1 MITKTKQT
9 IMRFLIVASL
19 LLFLPGFLTL
29 NAQELPLLTEKPGT
43 FEILSRTD
51 YTSYDCGYSKAEIT
65 ANLQRITDLVNV
77 VRQNPVLADLR
88 GFDGRAGIYN
98 INCKYT
104 GGYGIPSRIS
114 FEFASWYRLKDGTPA
129 RGLIE
134 PPEWSLYI
142 NQAIPGW
149 GASYSH
155 DAKHGYFTAPLRK
168 NTPEPGIDVYD
179 GEWFV
184 IYDPAR
190 PPYWIPV
197 TVNEAFA
204 AVRENMNNEKDEVA
218 AAYLKEYVEKE
229 YAEIPESDR
238 DKPAYFGGGVSRVS
252 SEHGYGGQD
261 SIFPRI
267 VKVNPEYWNRDLP
280 KSAIQLI
287 NFNSIQNKEY
297 LRKIK
302 EEYLQ
307 NNSISYN
314 VKRFEESY
322 DMDDIRKLVPLIG
335 K

>member
-1 MITKTKQT
+1 
-9 IMRFLIVASL
+9 MRTNTAIVLALLAGLSL
-19 LLFLPGFLTL
+19 NLT
-29 NAQELPLLTEKPGT
+29 AQELPLLADKQGN

-51 YTSYDCGYSKAEIT
+51 YVGYDCGYAKAEV
-65 ANLQRITDLVNV
+65 ASNLQRITDLVTV
-77 VRQNPVLADLR
+77 VRQNPVLNDPK
-88 GFDGRAGIYN
+88 GFDGRARIYN
-98 INCKYT
+98 INCKYP

-149 GASYSH
+149 GSSYGH
-155 DAKHGYFTAPLRK
+155 DAKHGYFTVPLRK
-168 NTPEPGIDVYD
+168 KTVEPGIDVYD

-184 IYDPAR
+184 IYDTSR
-190 PPYWIPV
+190 PSYWIPV

-204 AVRENMNNEKDEVA
+204 AVRENMKNEKDQIA
-218 AAYLKEYVEKE
+218 AGYLNEYIEKE
-229 YAEIPESDR
+229 WVEIPEEYR
-238 DKPAYFGGGVSRVS
+238 DKPAYFGGGISRVTYKP
-252 SEHGYGGQD
+252 GYDGQD
-261 SIFPRI
+261 SIFPKI
-267 VKVNPEYWNRDLP
+267 VRVNPEYWNMELP
-280 KSAIQLI
+280 RSAIQII
-287 NFNSIQNKEY
+287 NLHAIQNKEY

-314 VKRFEESY
+314 VKRFEESF
-322 DMDDIRKLVPLIG
+322 DIDDIRRLLPLIG

>member
-1 MITKTKQT
+1 MTLIEQK
-9 IMRFLIVASL
+9 IMNRNPAFLISL
-19 LLFLPGFLTL
+19 LIVLQSGIF
-29 NAQELPLLTEKPGT
+29 AQELPLLTEKQGT
-43 FEILSRTD
+43 FEILRRTD
-51 YTSYDCGYSKAEIT
+51 YVGYDCGFTKAEIT
-65 ANLQRITDLVNV
+65 ANLERITGLITV
-77 VRQNPVLADLR
+77 VRQNPVLTDLK
-88 GFDGRAGIYN
+88 GYDGRARIYN
-98 INCKYT
+98 VNCKYP
-104 GGYGIPSRIS
+104 GAYGIPSRIS

-149 GASYSH
+149 GASYGQ

-168 NTPEPGIDVYD
+168 KNPEPGIDVYD

-184 IYDPAR
+184 IYDPSR
-190 PPYWIPV
+190 PAYWIPV

-204 AVRENMNNEKDEVA
+204 AVRESMNSEKDEVA
-218 AAYLKEYVEKE
+218 ASYLKEYVEKE
-229 YAEIPESDR
+229 YSEIPESDR

-252 SEHGYGGQD
+252 SEPGYGGQD

-297 LRKIK
+297 LKRIK

-322 DMDDIRKLVPLIG
+322 DMDDIRKLVQLIG

>member
-1 MITKTKQT
+1 MNKLLSIPA
-9 IMRFLIVASL
+9 MFL
-19 LLFLPGFLTL
+19 LTVTVCM
-29 NAQELPLLTEKPGT
+29 AQELPLLTDKQGT

-51 YTSYDCGYSKAEIT
+51 YVGYDCGYTKAEIT

-77 VRQNPVLADLR
+77 VRQNPVLRELK
-88 GFDGRAGIYN
+88 GFDGRARIYN
-98 INCKYT
+98 LNCKYT

-149 GASYSH
+149 GASYGH

-168 NTPEPGIDVYD
+168 KTVEPGIDVYD

-184 IYDPAR
+184 IYDPSR

-204 AVRENMNNEKDEVA
+204 AVRENMNNQKDDIG

-229 YAEIPESDR
+229 YAEIPDADR
-238 DKPAYFGGGVSRVS
+238 DKQAYFGGGVSRVTS
-252 SEHGYGGQD
+252 NHGYGGQD
-261 SIFPRI
+261 SIFPYI
-267 VKVNPEYWNRDLP
+267 VKVNPEYWNRKLP
-280 KSAIQLI
+280 RSAIQLI
-287 NFNSIQNKEY
+287 NFNSVQNKDY

-307 NNSISYN
+307 KNSTSYN
-314 VKRFEESY
+314 VKRFEETF
-322 DMDDIRKLVPLIG
+322 DMDDIRNLVPLIG

>member
-1 MITKTKQT
+1 MKTQFAIAFVLLT
-9 IMRFLIVASL
+9 GISL
-19 LLFLPGFLTL
+19 NLT
-29 NAQELPLLTEKPGT
+29 AQELPLLTEKQGT
-43 FEILSRTD
+43 FQILSRTD
-51 YTSYDCGYSKAEIT
+51 YVSYDCGYPKAEVT

-77 VRQNPVLADLR
+77 VRQNPVLADLK
-88 GFDGRAGIYN
+88 GFDGRARIYN
-98 INCKYT
+98 VNCKYP

-149 GASYSH
+149 GSSYGH

-168 NTPEPGIDVYD
+168 RTVEPGIDVYD

-184 IYDPAR
+184 IYDPSR

-197 TVNEAFA
+197 SVNEAFT
-204 AVRENMNNEKDEVA
+204 AVRESMNNEKDEVA
-218 AAYLKEYVEKE
+218 AGYLKEYVEKE
-229 YAEIPESDR
+229 WAEIPEEDR
-238 DKPAYFGGGVSRVS
+238 DKPAYYGGGVSRVTS
-252 SEHGYGGQD
+252 KHGYGGQD
-261 SIFPRI
+261 SIFPHI
-267 VKVNPEYWNRDLP
+267 VKVNPEYWNRELP

-287 NFNSIQNKEY
+287 NFHAVQNKEY
-297 LRKIK
+297 LRKLK

-314 VKRFEESY
+314 EIRFEESFA
-322 DMDDIRKLVPLIG
+322 MDDIMRLMPLIG

>member
-1 MITKTKQT
+1 MKTN
-9 IMRFLIVASL
+9 LALALVLLAGLSL
-19 LLFLPGFLTL
+19 NLT
-29 NAQELPLLTEKPGT
+29 AQELPLLTEKQGT
-43 FEILSRTD
+43 FQILSRTD
-51 YTSYDCGYSKAEIT
+51 YVGYDCGYTKADVT
-65 ANLQRITDLVNV
+65 ANLQRITDLVTV
-77 VRQNPVLADLR
+77 VRQNPVLTDLK
-88 GFDGRAGIYN
+88 GYDGRARIYN
-98 INCKYT
+98 VSCKYP

-149 GASYSH
+149 GASYGH

-168 NTPEPGIDVYD
+168 KTPEPGIDVYD

-190 PPYWIPV
+190 PPYWITV

-204 AVRENMNNEKDEVA
+204 AVRESMNSEKDEVA

-238 DKPAYFGGGVSRVS
+238 DKPAYFGGGVSRVTS
-252 SEHGYGGQD
+252 SHGYGGQD

-267 VKVNPEYWNRDLP
+267 VRVNPEYWNMDLP
-280 KSAIQLI
+280 KSAIQII
-287 NFNSIQNKEY
+287 NFHSIQNKEY

-307 NNSISYN
+307 NNSTSYN
-314 VKRFEESY
+314 VKRFEESF
-322 DMDDIRKLVPLIG
+322 DMDDIRRLVPLIG